1 MCVFFSPPVWVW
13 LLHYRIKII
22 TFYTISWH
30 CLKSPTSLDV
40 AAVDL
45 PLSFTD
51 FPLSIWRLFFQ
62 EQLHTIKLSLLHH
75 VLSAVC
81 GSYNFRVVTTHN
93 RVSPRTKFSREGA
106 DGKILGKMRRNF
118 LLSTFLSRVL
128 VMYRHYQHCKIS
140 LKIFYWTYKNIWMK
154 YERLIYIFINTS
166 GTGS

>member
-1 MCVFFSPPVWVW
+1 M
-13 LLHYRIKII
+13 LLLLIFLSH
-22 TFYTISWH
+22 
-30 CLKSPTSLDV
+30 SLIFRCQFDV
-40 AAVDL
+40 C
-45 PLSFTD
+45 S
-51 FPLSIWRLFFQ
+51 SRNSS
-62 EQLHTIKLSLLHH
+62 TIKLSLLHH

-154 YERLIYIFINTS
+154 YERLIYIFIDTS
-166 GTGS
+166 SETGSWIMSSFMIVWTKCIIRC